1 MTVQLRVDNPM
12 LTDYLSYLF
21 PPEGASLKV
30 NSEHGMGKLIIAH
43 CRESP
48 KPVESVP
55 GDCVVT
61 LRLPLCSATQSLE
74 YKFLYYSATDMAQ
87 LNLALRSFF
96 DLDFVGYM
104 RRGEA
109 AGFSKKDTI
118 ESFIHSRQLV
128 SSDNFDALNK
138 RAYRRELE
146 RHKLLLRK
154 LKRKA
159 YYIDEALDTS
169 GLHK

>member
-1 MTVQLRVDNPM
+1 MTIQLRVDNPM
-12 LTDYLSYLF
+12 LTDYLRHLF
-21 PPEGASLKV
+21 PPEGTALKV

-43 CRESP
+43 CRESS
-48 KPVESVP
+48 KPVAPVP
-55 GDCVVT
+55 GECVVT

-74 YKFLYYSATDMAQ
+74 YKFLYYSAADMAQ

-118 ESFIHSRQLV
+118 ESFIQSRRLV
-128 SSDNFDALNK
+128 STENFEALNK
-138 RAYRRELE
+138 RAYRRQLE
-146 RHKLLLRK
+146 QHALLLRK
-154 LKRKA
+154 LRRKA

-169 GLHK
+169 GLKK